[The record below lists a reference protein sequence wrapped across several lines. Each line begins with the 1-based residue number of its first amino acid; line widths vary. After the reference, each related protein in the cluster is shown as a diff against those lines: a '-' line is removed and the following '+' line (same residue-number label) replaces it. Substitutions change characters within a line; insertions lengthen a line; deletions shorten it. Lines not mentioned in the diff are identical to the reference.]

1 MRELDRITDQ
11 LRRAFYG
18 EAWHGPAVQEVLTGV
33 TSQQAA
39 SKVLSSAHTIWEL
52 VLHIAAWKSIVQARL
67 RGEPAREIRPEEDW
81 PPVGDTGETAWKR
94 ALEHLEKSHKSLV
107 ETASKLDD
115 EKLDQPAAPGASSAY
130 ILLHGVVQ
138 HDLYHAGQI
147 ALLKKTFPASPPPAA

>member
-147 ALLKKTFPASPPPAA
+147 ALFKKTFPASPPPAA

>member
-18 EAWHGPAVQEVLTGV
+18 EAWHGPAVQEVLAGV
-33 TSQQAA
+33 TAQQAA
-39 SKVLSSAHTIWEL
+39 SKVLSGAHTIWEL

>member
-18 EAWHGPAVQEVLTGV
+18 EAWHGPAVQEVLAGV

-39 SKVLSSAHTIWEL
+39 SKVLSGAHTIWEL

-81 PPVGDTGETAWKR
+81 SPVGDTGETAWKR

-107 ETASKLDD
+107 ETASKLAD

>member
-39 SKVLSSAHTIWEL
+39 SKVLSNAHTIWEL